1 MLGARHDTHPFRPAP
16 RTPHP
21 PTLASSKAP
30 GLRAGG
36 GPALRGAA
44 VVKQLPAIDD
54 LRLWL
59 QDNPG
64 ATRRDVAKAF
74 GIKGSAKI
82 DLKAMLRDL
91 EAEGLMPP
99 RRASRDA
106 RLPPVTVLDV
116 LAPDAESDLFAQP
129 VEWRGTGTAPRV
141 LMITRAGDPAL
152 GHGDRVLAKLEAIRG
167 PDYDYQGRIIRKLG
181 ANPTRILGVFRKEAQ
196 GGRIVPIDK
205 GADRFWAV
213 TDTGGA
219 EDGEL
224 VHAEPE
230 GKSRFGPLRA
240 RVVERLGDPTAP
252 KAVSLIAI
260 HQHGIRDAFPD
271 EVVAE
276 ADKSG
281 PVSDKGRRDLR
292 ALSLMT
298 IDPWDARDHDDAIF
312 AEADADP
319 ANPGG
324 YVLWVA
330 IADVAA
336 YVRSGSEL
344 DREARRRGNS
354 TYFPDR
360 VVPMLP
366 DILSGDLCSL
376 HEGVD
381 RPCIALRMVIGEDG
395 TKRSHAF
402 LRATMCSKASLTYEQ
417 AQAADE
423 GRLDEVTAP
432 LEGAL
437 RDLFGAYRALTKAR
451 ARRQPLDLDLP
462 ERQIV
467 LSDEGRV
474 TSVAFKERLDA
485 HRLVEE
491 CMVLA
496 NVAAAETLREK
507 GSALLYRVHE
517 EPSPEKLEALRELA
531 RESGFALAKGQV
543 LMTRHFNQLLSQAEG
558 TEFDELINMATLR
571 SMTQAYYAPQNFGHF
586 GLALREYAHFTSP
599 IRRYAD
605 LIVHRGL
612 ISAHGWGDDGLS
624 PWDIEH
630 LEETGKAISEAERRS
645 MAAERDTADRYL
657 AAYLADRVGAEFS
670 GRVSGVARFGVFVK
684 LDETGADGLV
694 PIRAIGDEYF
704 RHDPETQTL
713 EGERTGFR
721 IGLGQRVKV
730 KLAEAEPVTGGI
742 ALELLEV
749 EGEAPQRGSGR
760 RGHKRPVR
768 RAVGKGRSGAA
779 KAQAKVKRKRG

>member
-1 MLGARHDTHPFRPAP
+1 M
-16 RTPHP
+16 
-21 PTLASSKAP
+21 
-30 GLRAGG
+30 
-36 GPALRGAA
+36 
-44 VVKQLPAIDD
+44 KQLPSMDQ
-54 LRLWL
+54 LRDWIAE
-59 QDNPG
+59 NPD
-64 ATRRDVAKAF
+64 ATRRDIARAF
-74 GIKGSAKI
+74 GVKGSLKI

-91 EAEGLMPP
+91 EADGTLKP
-99 RRASRDA
+99 RRSSMGGK
-106 RLPPVTVLDV
+106 LPPVTVLDV
-116 LAPDAESDLFAQP
+116 LAPDAEGDLFARP
-129 VEWRGTGTAPRV
+129 VEWRGDAAAPVV
-141 LMITRAGDPAL
+141 LVVTQAGDPAL
-152 GHGDRVLAKLEAIRG
+152 GQGDRILAKLDAIRG
-167 PDYDYQGRIIRKLG
+167 SDYDYQARIIRKLG
-181 ANPTRILGVFRKEAQ
+181 ANPLRILGIFRKEAQ

-205 GADRFWAV
+205 GADKFWQVAETGDAV
-213 TDTGGA
+213 
-219 EDGEL
+219 DGEL
-224 VHAEPE
+224 VHAEPV

-240 RVVERLGDPTAP
+240 KVIERLGDPTAP

-260 HQHGIRDAFPD
+260 HQHGIRDEFPD
-271 EVVAE
+271 AVIAE
-276 ADKSG
+276 ADKAG
-281 PVSDKGRRDLR
+281 PVLEKGRRDLR
-292 ALSLMT
+292 ALPLMT
-298 IDPWDARDHDDAIF
+298 IDPWDARDHDDAIY
-312 AEADADP
+312 AEADSDP
-319 ANPGG
+319 ENPGG
-324 YVLWVA
+324 FILWVA

-336 YVRSGSEL
+336 YVRPNSEL
-344 DREARRRGNS
+344 DFEARRRGNS

-395 TKRSHAF
+395 TKRSHEF
-402 LRATMCSKASLTYEQ
+402 FRAMMNSKASLTYEQ
-417 AQAADE
+417 AQAANE
-423 GRLDEVTAP
+423 GKLDEATAP
-432 LEGAL
+432 FAQAL
-437 RDLFGAYRALTKAR
+437 TDLFAAYRALTRAR

-474 TSVAFKERLDA
+474 TSVAFKDRFDA

-491 CMVLA
+491 FMVLA

-517 EPSPEKLEALRELA
+517 EPSPEKMESLRELA
-531 RESGFALAKGQV
+531 RESGFNLAKGQV
-543 LMTRHFNQLLSQAEG
+543 LMTRHFNQLLKQAEG

-612 ISAHGWGDDGLS
+612 IAAHKWGDDGLS

-630 LEETGKAISEAERRS
+630 LEETAKAISEAERRS

-704 RHDPETQTL
+704 RHDPEAQTL
-713 EGERTGFR
+713 EGEKTGFR

-749 EGEAPQRGSGR
+749 EGEAPVRAAR
-760 RGHKRPVR
+760 RGRKGPVR
-768 RAVGKGRSGAA
+768 RSVGKARTATA
-779 KAQAKVKRKRG
+779 KAKKKLKRKR

>member
-1 MLGARHDTHPFRPAP
+1 MR
-16 RTPHP
+16 
-21 PTLASSKAP
+21 
-30 GLRAGG
+30 
-36 GPALRGAA
+36 
-44 VVKQLPAIDD
+44 QLPALKE
-54 LRLWL
+54 LRDWL
-59 QDNPG
+59 AENPA
-64 ATRRDVAKAF
+64 ATKRDIARAF
-74 GIKGSAKI
+74 GIKGGAKV
-82 DLKAMLRDL
+82 DLKAMLREL
-91 EAEGLMPP
+91 EAEGSVP
-99 RRASRDA
+99 RRRAASA
-106 RLPPVTVLDV
+106 SGKLPPVTVLDV
-116 LAPDAESDLFAQP
+116 LGPDAEGDLFARP
-129 VEWRGTGTAPRV
+129 VEWRGEGAAPRIF
-141 LMITRAGDPAL
+141 ITTQPGDPAL
-152 GHGDRVLAKLEAIRG
+152 GAGDRVLAKLAPVRG
-167 PDYDYQGRIIRKLG
+167 PDYDYLARIIRKLG
-181 ANPTRILGVFRKEAQ
+181 ANPQRIMGIFRREAQ

-205 GADRFWAV
+205 GADRFWQV
-213 TDTGGA
+213 SDTGGA

-224 VHAEPE
+224 VHAEPLAK
-230 GKSRFGPLRA
+230 GRFGPARA
-240 RVVERLGDPTAP
+240 KVVERLGDPSAP
-252 KAVSLIAI
+252 RAVSLIAI

-271 EVVAE
+271 DVLAE
-276 ADKSG
+276 ADRAAPLPQG
-281 PVSDKGRRDLR
+281 DRRDLCH
-292 ALSLMT
+292 LDLMT
-298 IDPWDARDHDDAIF
+298 IDPWDARDHDDALF
-312 AEADADP
+312 AEPDP
-319 ANPGG
+319 DPENPGG
-324 YVLWVA
+324 FILWVA

-336 YVRSGSEL
+336 YVTPGSEL

-381 RPCIALRMVIGEDG
+381 RPCMALRMVIAQDG
-395 TKRSHAF
+395 TKRTHDF
-402 LRATMCSKASLTYEQ
+402 HRAMMCSRASLTYEQ
-417 AQAADE
+417 AQAASE
-423 GRLDEVTAP
+423 GRHDAATAP
-432 LEGAL
+432 LAAQI
-437 RDLFGAYRALTKAR
+437 DALFGVYRVLKTAR

-474 TSVAFKERLDA
+474 TSVAFKERFDA
-485 HRLVEE
+485 HKLVEE

-517 EPSPEKLEALRELA
+517 EPGPEKLEALRELA
-531 RESGFALAKGQV
+531 RESGFNLAKGQV
-543 LMTRHFNQLLSQAEG
+543 LQTRHFNQLLAQAEG

-605 LIVHRGL
+605 LIVHRAL
-612 ISAHGWGDDGLS
+612 IAAHRWGDDGLGH
-624 PWDIEH
+624 WDVEH
-630 LEETGKAISEAERRS
+630 LDETAKLISEAERRS

-657 AAYLADRVGAEFS
+657 AAFLADRVGAEFS

-704 RHDPETQTL
+704 RHDPEAQTL
-713 EGERTGFR
+713 EGEKTGFR

-749 EGEAPQRGSGR
+749 EGEAPKRAAGHRSRGG
-760 RGHKRPVR
+760 PR
-768 RAVGKGRSGAA
+768 RASVRARHASAKGK
-779 KAQAKVKRKRG
+779 KKLKRKGG